1 MPGDEVEVAV
11 RLVKKPL
18 DPRTGRG

>member
-1 MPGDEVEVAV
+1 LSYGGTFGC
-11 RLVKKPL
+11 L